1 MSAKRGV
8 TTTMTDQTHT
18 RRTVLQAAGA
28 TSVVALAAG
37 CLSDDEEENGTG
49 NGGGNGED
57 DDDIDPSEWEDVDTI
72 ELDGATGGWEGV
84 APDMIAGEQN
94 PTVVLFEGQE
104 YDFTWYNADSGTHNI
119 EIWDEDEEIVDDY
132 ATDQVNDDEQTL
144 SGVVASEEM
153 AYYRCEPHGQMQ
165 APIQVESE

>member
-1 MSAKRGV
+1 
-8 TTTMTDQTHT
+8 MTDRTHT

-37 CLSDDEEENGTG
+37 CLSDDEEENGGG
-49 NGGGNGED
+49 NGGGNGG

-72 ELDGATGGWEGV
+72 ELDGVTAGWEGV
-84 APDMIAGEQN
+84 APDMIAGETN
-94 PTVVLFEGQE
+94 PTIVLFEGQE
-104 YDFTWYNADSGTHNI
+104 YDFTWYNEDSGTHNI
-119 EIWDEDEEIVDDY
+119 EIWDEDETVVEDY
-132 ATDQVNDDEQTL
+132 QTDEVNDDEQTL

-153 AYYRCEPHGQMQ
+153 AYYRCAPHSQMQ

>member
-1 MSAKRGV
+1 MS
-8 TTTMTDQTHT
+8 DQTHT

-37 CLSDDEEENGTG
+37 CLSDENGENGDG
-49 NGGGNGED
+49 NSVDDD

-72 ELDGATGGWEGV
+72 ELDGVTAGWEGV
-84 APDMIAGEQN
+84 APDMIAGETN
-94 PTVVLFEGQE
+94 PTIVLFEGQE
-104 YDFTWYNADSGTHNI
+104 YDFTWYNEDSGTHNI
-119 EIWDEDEEIVDDY
+119 VIWDEDEEVVEDY
-132 ATDQVNDDEQTL
+132 QTDEVNDDEQTL

-153 AYYRCEPHGQMQ
+153 AYYRCAPHSQMQ